1 MPRFDLVKF
10 CEAIQKYKVT
20 IAHVVPPV
28 LVLLAKE
35 PVVDNYDLSSVTHFQ
50 SGAAPLSAELSIAV
64 NTRLNTKC
72 VQSYG
77 MTESS
82 PGSHIQPFDDDSHGK
97 NQKIRTKS
105 HIISIICSVDTFIF
119 IGVIGKMVPG
129 MRAKIVDDNGNG
141 EFAERY
147 RVNCIILFAVKVFLM
162 LGFLTL

>member
-28 LVLLAKE
+28 LVLMAKE
-35 PVVDNYDLSSVTHFQ
+35 PIVDNYDLSSVTHFQ
-50 SGAAPLSAELSIAV
+50 CGAAPLSAELSTAV

-82 PGSHIQPFDDDSHGK
+82 PGSHIQPFDDDAHGRG
-97 NQKIRTKS
+97 QKLEKKKKKQKHTID
-105 HIISIICSVDTFIF
+105 HLQC
-119 IGVIGKMVPG
+119 
-129 MRAKIVDDNGNG
+129 
-141 EFAERY
+141 
-147 RVNCIILFAVKVFLM
+147 
-162 LGFLTL
+162 

>member
-35 PVVDNYDLSSVTHFQ
+35 PIVDNYDLSSATHFQ
-50 SGAAPLSAELSIAV
+50 CGAAPLSAELSTAV

-82 PGSHIQPFDDDSHGK
+82 PGSHIQPLDDDEHGK
-97 NQKIRTKS
+97 EQNMIGIETNK
-105 HIISIICSVDTFIF
+105 ISIPC
-119 IGVIGKMVPG
+119 K
-129 MRAKIVDDNGNG
+129 
-141 EFAERY
+141 
-147 RVNCIILFAVKVFLM
+147 C
-162 LGFLTL
+162 